1 MHRFLN
7 NNKKSFA
14 IAYAR
19 FVTELH
25 HFRIMSLNISWD
37 FTFHFRLNVSVNI
50 TSISKPFLL
59 NFVPEERQENPSFCS
74 CIFILITCLILRVL
88 DKNAA
93 FSSVFMYI
101 SQKGRVSWLKH
112 KTFEEGVCCVQN
124 VIVIAFFLTSIANKS
139 FKSWRQ

>member
-7 NNKKSFA
+7 NNKKSFD
-14 IAYAR
+14 IAYAC

-25 HFRIMSLNISWD
+25 HFHIISLIISWD

-50 TSISKPFLL
+50 TSISKPFSL

-88 DKNAA
+88 DKMPLFLLRSCTSRKNAGCLGLSTKPLKKGYA
-93 FSSVFMYI
+93 VCKMLLSSH
-101 SQKGRVSWLKH
+101 SS
-112 KTFEEGVCCVQN
+112 
-124 VIVIAFFLTSIANKS
+124 
-139 FKSWRQ
+139 